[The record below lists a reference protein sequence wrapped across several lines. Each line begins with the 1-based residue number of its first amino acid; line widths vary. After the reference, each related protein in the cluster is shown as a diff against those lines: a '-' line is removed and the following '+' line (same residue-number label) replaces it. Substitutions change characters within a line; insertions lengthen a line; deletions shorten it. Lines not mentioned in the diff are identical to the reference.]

1 MKTIYMTIMAGAL
14 VILASC
20 SGNKNVENQT
30 KETEEQHTEEVE
42 LTQTQIST
50 VGITLGKVEKKE
62 LGSVIRVN
70 GELKLNPQDKADVM
84 SLIGGIVR
92 KISVIEGQQVK
103 AGQTVAYIENTEIVE
118 MQKNYLVTA
127 REKETAQL
135 EHQRQRMLSAQ
146 GAGGEKTLQQA
157 EAAYATAQARL
168 TGLYHQLVQI
178 GISPEQV
185 AAGKI
190 VLQVPVRT
198 TIPGVVGK
206 VSVNTGTY
214 VDTTTPLM
222 QIADNSA
229 VYASLNVFERN
240 ISQVE
245 VGQDVDFV
253 ITNSPEAR
261 VKGKVSLVNRSMN
274 PETKAIAVHAQITGG
289 NADRLIAGMYITG
302 LIHTGKKEVTA
313 LPDGAIVSAEGK
325 KFVFVLDGRQA
336 DGKEQTLH
344 FKRVEVITGAGEL
357 GYTQVDFVNPVD
369 ADATVVT
376 GKAFYLASMS
386 ADHGEH

>member
-70 GELKLNPQDKADVM
+70 GELKLNPQNKADVT

-118 MQKNYLVTA
+118 MQKNYLVA
-127 REKETAQL
+127 AKEKETAQL
-135 EHQRQRMLSAQ
+135 EQQRQRTLSAQ
-146 GAGGEKTLQQA
+146 GAGVEKTLQQA

-168 TGLYHQLVQI
+168 TGLHHQLVQI

-190 VLQVPVRT
+190 VSQVPVRT

-214 VDTTTPLM
+214 VD
-222 QIADNSA
+222 
-229 VYASLNVFERN
+229 N

>member
-118 MQKNYLVTA
+118 MQKNYLVA
-127 REKETAQL
+127 AKEKETAQL
-135 EHQRQRMLSAQ
+135 EQQRQRTLSAQ
-146 GAGGEKTLQQA
+146 GAGVEKTLQQA

-289 NADRLIAGMYITG
+289 NADRLIAGCTS
-302 LIHTGKKEVTA
+302 
-313 LPDGAIVSAEGK
+313 PD
-325 KFVFVLDGRQA
+325 
-336 DGKEQTLH
+336 
-344 FKRVEVITGAGEL
+344 
-357 GYTQVDFVNPVD
+357 
-369 ADATVVT
+369 
-376 GKAFYLASMS
+376 
-386 ADHGEH
+386 

>member
-70 GELKLNPQDKADVM
+70 GELKLNPQNKADVT

-118 MQKNYLVTA
+118 MQKNYLVA
-127 REKETAQL
+127 AKEKETAQL
-135 EHQRQRMLSAQ
+135 EQQRQRTLSAQ
-146 GAGGEKTLQQA
+146 GAGVEKTLQQA

-190 VLQVPVRT
+190 VSQVPVRT

-274 PETKAIAVHAQITGG
+274 RRPRPSPYMPKLPEATPTG
-289 NADRLIAGMYITG
+289 
-302 LIHTGKKEVTA
+302 
-313 LPDGAIVSAEGK
+313 
-325 KFVFVLDGRQA
+325 
-336 DGKEQTLH
+336 
-344 FKRVEVITGAGEL
+344 
-357 GYTQVDFVNPVD
+357 
-369 ADATVVT
+369 
-376 GKAFYLASMS
+376 
-386 ADHGEH
+386 

>member
-1 MKTIYMTIMAGAL
+1 MKTIYIPIMAGAL

-20 SGNKNVENQT
+20 SGNKNAENQT
-30 KETEEQHTEEVE
+30 KETGERRTEEVE
-42 LTQTQIST
+42 LTQEQLNT

-62 LGSVIRVN
+62 LGSVIHVN
-70 GELKLNPQDKADVM
+70 GKLKLNPQDKAEVT
-84 SLIGGIVR
+84 SLVGGIVR
-92 KISVIEGQQVK
+92 KISVIEHQQVK
-103 AGQTVAYIENTEIVE
+103 AGQTVNYIENAEIVE

-146 GAGGEKTLQQA
+146 GAGVEKTLQQA

-168 TGLYHQLVQI
+168 TGLHHQLVQI
-178 GISPEQV
+178 GISSEQV
-185 AAGKI
+185 ATGKI
-190 VLQVPVRT
+190 VSQVPVRT

-245 VGQDVDFV
+245 VG
-253 ITNSPEAR
+253 
-261 VKGKVSLVNRSMN
+261 
-274 PETKAIAVHAQITGG
+274 
-289 NADRLIAGMYITG
+289 
-302 LIHTGKKEVTA
+302 
-313 LPDGAIVSAEGK
+313 
-325 KFVFVLDGRQA
+325 
-336 DGKEQTLH
+336 
-344 FKRVEVITGAGEL
+344 
-357 GYTQVDFVNPVD
+357 
-369 ADATVVT
+369 
-376 GKAFYLASMS
+376 
-386 ADHGEH
+386 

>member
-1 MKTIYMTIMAGAL
+1 MKTFYMTIIAGAL
-14 VILASC
+14 TLLASC
-20 SGNKNVENQT
+20 SGHKNAEIQT
-30 KETEEQHTEEVE
+30 KETDEQRTEEVK
-42 LTQTQIST
+42 LTQEQLNT
-50 VGITLGKVEKKE
+50 VGITLGKVEKKK
-62 LGSVIRVN
+62 LGSVIRAN
-70 GELKLNPQDKADVM
+70 GELKLNPQDKADVT
-84 SLIGGIVR
+84 SLVGGIVR

-118 MQKNYLVTA
+118 MQKDYLVA
-127 REKETAQL
+127 AKEKETDWL
-135 EHQRQRMLSAQ
+135 ELQRQRTLSAQ
-146 GAGGEKTLQQA
+146 GAGVEKTLQQA
-157 EAAYATAQARL
+157 EAAYATAKARL
-168 TGLYHQLVQI
+168 TGLHHKLVQM
-178 GISPEQV
+178 
-185 AAGKI
+185 
-190 VLQVPVRT
+190 RT
-198 TIPGVVGK
+198 MIPGVVGK

-274 PETKAIAVHAQITGG
+274 PETKAIAVHARIAGG

-325 KFVFVLDGRQA
+325 KYVFVLDGKQA
-336 DGKEQTLH
+336 GGKDQTLY

-357 GYTQVDFVNPVD
+357 GYTQVDFVNPVE
-369 ADATVVT
+369 ANATVVT

>member
-1 MKTIYMTIMAGAL
+1 MTIMAGAL

-70 GELKLNPQDKADVM
+70 GELKLNPQNKADVT

-118 MQKNYLVTA
+118 MQKNYLVA
-127 REKETAQL
+127 AKEKETAQL
-135 EHQRQRMLSAQ
+135 EQQRQRTLSAQ
-146 GAGGEKTLQQA
+146 GAGVEKTLQQA

-190 VLQVPVRT
+190 VSQVSVRT

-206 VSVNTGTY
+206 VSVNTDTY

-261 VKGKVSLVNRSMN
+261 VKGKVSLVNRSLHE
-274 PETKAIAVHAQITGG
+274 PGDQGHRRTC
-289 NADRLIAGMYITG
+289 
-302 LIHTGKKEVTA
+302 
-313 LPDGAIVSAEGK
+313 PDYRRQR
-325 KFVFVLDGRQA
+325 RQA
-336 DGKEQTLH
+336 DCRNVHHRTDTYGQEGGH
-344 FKRVEVITGAGEL
+344 G
-357 GYTQVDFVNPVD
+357 
-369 ADATVVT
+369 
-376 GKAFYLASMS
+376 S
-386 ADHGEH
+386 A

>member
-118 MQKNYLVTA
+118 MQKNYLVA
-127 REKETAQL
+127 AKEKETAQL
-135 EHQRQRMLSAQ
+135 EQQRQRTLSAQ
-146 GAGGEKTLQQA
+146 GAGVEKTLQQA

-214 VDTTTPLM
+214 VDTTIPLM

-289 NADRLIAGMYITG
+289 NADRLIAGCTS
-302 LIHTGKKEVTA
+302 
-313 LPDGAIVSAEGK
+313 PD
-325 KFVFVLDGRQA
+325 
-336 DGKEQTLH
+336 
-344 FKRVEVITGAGEL
+344 
-357 GYTQVDFVNPVD
+357 
-369 ADATVVT
+369 
-376 GKAFYLASMS
+376 
-386 ADHGEH
+386 

>member
-1 MKTIYMTIMAGAL
+1 MKTFYMTIIAGAL
-14 VILASC
+14 TLLASC
-20 SGNKNVENQT
+20 SGHKNAEIQT
-30 KETEEQHTEEVE
+30 KETDEQRTEEVK
-42 LTQTQIST
+42 LTQEQLNT
-50 VGITLGKVEKKE
+50 VGITLGKVEKKK
-62 LGSVIRVN
+62 LGSVIRAN
-70 GELKLNPQDKADVM
+70 GELKLNPQDKADVT
-84 SLIGGIVR
+84 SLVGGIVR

-118 MQKNYLVTA
+118 MQKDYLVAAKEKGNGLAGTA
-127 REKETAQL
+127 EATNAVRAGSRSGKDAP
-135 EHQRQRMLSAQ
+135 
-146 GAGGEKTLQQA
+146 AGGSGIRDRKGTPDGIASQVGANRHQ
-157 EAAYATAQARL
+157 
-168 TGLYHQLVQI
+168 TGK
-178 GISPEQV
+178 V

-190 VLQVPVRT
+190 VSQVPVRT
-198 TIPGVVGK
+198 MIPGVVGK

-274 PETKAIAVHAQITGG
+274 PETKAIAVHARIAGG

-325 KFVFVLDGRQA
+325 KYVFVLDGKQA
-336 DGKEQTLH
+336 GGKDQTLY

-357 GYTQVDFVNPVD
+357 GYTQVDFVNPVE
-369 ADATVVT
+369 ANATVVT